1 MGVFLYHDPL
11 YNAAGFGFHA
21 MVGVEYM
28 LSANWGLGLT
38 LNGVS
43 GSMPKQ
49 DWMLLK
55 EDERCG
61 ITRFNLLGGL
71 RYYF

>member
-1 MGVFLYHDPL
+1 MCIRDSLYHDPL

-49 DWMLLK
+49 MCIRD
-55 EDERCG
+55 RCR
-61 ITRFNLLGGL
+61 T
-71 RYYF
+71 